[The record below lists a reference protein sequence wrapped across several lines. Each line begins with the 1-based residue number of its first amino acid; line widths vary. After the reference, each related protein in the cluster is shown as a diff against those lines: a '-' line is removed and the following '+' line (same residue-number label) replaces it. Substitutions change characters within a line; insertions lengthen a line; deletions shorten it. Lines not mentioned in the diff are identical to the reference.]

1 MANIPS
7 DLLSYNEENVRH
19 LRACCLYL
27 IDDRRQKQSP
37 FAAAANWSEGD
48 FSNWLHRNSKRL
60 TEERYIPLL
69 QFAAKQGGIEEEN
82 YDKVFVGIADF
93 LGYPAEETLA
103 RVTDFVGDYVI
114 YRYSFLAP
122 GYILQGS
129 LSIAPDPKRKA
140 LRTTELYRIQSE
152 MMTRIKGQPEKSKVA
167 EERSKVQDLNF
178 PRTGYFFPRSP
189 TSFVMISKKTK
200 KRENEPVEIQTI
212 YFDNIYES
220 TREPELMVGVMS
232 DWHGDTYYTTRVV
245 AQKLGGPLGD
255 DYIKTLDPA
264 DVNDIVNAYLMAK
277 SEGNGFL
284 VAYP

>member
-1 MANIPS
+1 MTDVKSNPP
-7 DLLSYNEENVRH
+7 
-19 LRACCLYL
+19 LRRQPIGARAIFRIGYTVTARGSPRSATSRFYSLPRSKR
-27 IDDRRQKQSP
+27 DRRRKLRQ
-37 FAAAANWSEGD
+37 A
-48 FSNWLHRNSKRL
+48 
-60 TEERYIPLL
+60 
-69 QFAAKQGGIEEEN
+69 
-82 YDKVFVGIADF
+82 VFVGIADF
-93 LGYPAEETLA
+93 LGYPADETLA

-129 LSIAPDPKRKA
+129 LSIAPDPIRKA

-189 TSFVMISKKTK
+189 ISFVMISKKTK
-200 KRENEPVEIQTI
+200 KRENEPVEIQSI

-245 AQKLGGPLGD
+245 AQKLGEPLGD